1 MKFTLTRFGLAMA
14 CAGIANIYGCGGG
27 GGSSGI
33 GSSSSSLTITGTAA
47 TGAAIANGAV
57 SVKCASGTG
66 TATTNS
72 DGSYTVTISGGTAPC
87 LLKATATDAQGT
99 TTDLYSAVEVG
110 QTTANI
116 TPLTQMVVAAALG
129 VDPATVFA
137 AGVTTS
143 TATSLSPAALSTAVT
158 TVQQVATNLGLTL
171 SIDPLKATLVA
182 ATDNATGNAQD
193 QLIDGLMVALK
204 NSNITVAQLT
214 TAVVNNASSATAAVS
229 AITASADANAPL
241 TTSSLSSCPVA
252 RSGGYL
258 YASPGDTALNRIFI
272 NFGSASMTPP
282 TGWTGAGTV
291 PTTLASLTGYDYTNG
306 SSFTVAPVT
315 ANSVMVPCAYT
326 FTVGSKPV
334 NVRVSAAGLAAFSIN
349 GATTS
354 TFPNSTAV
362 ALDSGATSAAGL
374 ILPIQKKWTA
384 ADLAGTTYA
393 MNFGKVWQATALF
406 GTNSAGVY
414 KNFYTKFVVAAGGAT
429 AKSWICTAPG
439 ICPAET
445 ATTTNDYTISGP
457 DPLDGTFTF
466 TAVTAGG
473 VTVAG
478 NPSQVAVYSAPNGD
492 TVAMGVVSTTNL
504 VGLYNNL
511 FFMSNRVS
519 TAPRRPVG
527 DSYGSWSWQVSYN
540 SLGALSQLSNENA
553 FTVTGIS
560 SNAFDRSWTSSNA
573 VNYTDTLT
581 LDSPIA
587 GMVTRGNGTASSG
600 NVPKP
605 FYAFTGAG
613 WSVYASAAPGG
624 GSDIAS
630 VLKANNFLGF
640 SIAKQ

>member
-1 MKFTLTRFGLAMA
+1 MKHHLPRATLALVG
-14 CAGIANIYGCGGG
+14 AGILSIYGCGGG
-27 GGSSGI
+27 SGSGGSGSG
-33 GSSSSSLTITGTAA
+33 SLTISGTAA

-57 SVKCASGTG
+57 SVKCVSGTG
-66 TATTNS
+66 TATTNA
-72 DGSYTVTISGGTAPC
+72 DGSYTITISGGTAPC
-87 LLKATATDAQGT
+87 MLKASATDAKGVI
-99 TTDLYSAVEVG
+99 TDLYSAVEAG

-129 VDPATVFA
+129 TDPATVFT
-137 AGVTTS
+137 AGVSAS
-143 TATSLSPAALSTAVT
+143 TATNLSTAALSTAVT

-229 AITASADANAPL
+229 AITASADVNAPL
-241 TTSSLSSCPVA
+241 TASSLSSCPVA

-258 YASPGDTALNRIFI
+258 YASPGDTALNRVFI
-272 NFGSASMTPP
+272 NFGSTSITPP
-282 TGWTGAGTV
+282 SGWTGAGTV
-291 PTTLASLTGYDYTNG
+291 PTNLASLTGYDYTNG
-306 SSFTVAPVT
+306 ASFTVAPVT
-315 ANSVMVPCAYT
+315 VSSVTVPCAYT

-354 TFPNSTAV
+354 SFPNSTAV
-362 ALDSGATSAAGL
+362 AFDGGASSAAGL
-374 ILPIQKKWTA
+374 ILPIQKKWTK
-384 ADLAGTTYA
+384 ADLAGTMYA
-393 MNFGKVWQATALF
+393 MNFGKVTTATSAF

-439 ICPAET
+439 SCPPET
-445 ATTTNDYTISGP
+445 DPTTNDYTVSGP

-478 NPSQVAVYSAPNGD
+478 NPSQVVVYSAPNGD

-504 VGLYNNL
+504 VGLSSNF

-519 TAPRRPVG
+519 TTPRRAVG
-527 DSYGSWSWQVSYN
+527 DVYGGWSWQVTNN
-540 SLGALSQLSNENA
+540 SAGTLSQLSNENV

-560 SNAFDRSWTSSNA
+560 SNAFDRSWTSSG

-581 LDSPIA
+581 LDSPIK
-587 GMVTRGNGTASSG
+587 GMVTRGAGTASTG
-600 NVPKP
+600 NAPKP

-613 WSVYASAAPGG
+613 WSVFASAAPGG
-624 GSDIAS
+624 GTDQPS
-630 VLKANNFLGF
+630 VLKPNNFLGF